1 MGALAG
7 LGIVIAA
14 VGLYGVL
21 TYAIAQQ
28 TREFGI
34 RLALG
39 AQKRDILRMVL
50 RGGAGV
56 TGLGLLVGALGS
68 VFVTRSLESILVDVP
83 RLDPVAYAVVA
94 ILLTLVALAACW
106 IPASRA
112 TRVDPVVALRA
123 D

>member
-1 MGALAG
+1 M
-7 LGIVIAA
+7 
-14 VGLYGVL
+14 L

-50 RGGAGV
+50 RSGAVV
-56 TGLGLLVGALGS
+56 TGLGLLAGALGS
-68 VFVTRSLESILVDVP
+68 VFVTRSLESMLVDVP
-83 RLDPVAYAVVA
+83 RLDPVAYGVVA
-94 ILLTLVALAACW
+94 LLLTLVALAACW

-112 TRVDPVVALRA
+112 TRVDPVIALRA